1 MSLHSFPINSFYILM
16 IFKQR
21 VNNSYFSSSPNP
33 GGHLSV
39 HVDPKKLSKNSKSS
53 KKKGEKNKAPSKDV
67 DVVKQVPP
75 SGQIA
80 ISSLKIF
87 TLDELKTAT
96 GNFNMLLGKG
106 DLGDLFL
113 GWVNEVTYAPSTVGV
128 GMAIA
133 VKKLD
138 PRNFQRHSR
147 WQVNQ
152 LSYCPV
158 TSILSLKNGPI
169 HQKMLQSQKV

>member
-1 MSLHSFPINSFYILM
+1 M
-16 IFKQR
+16 
-21 VNNSYFSSSPNP
+21 
-33 GGHLSV
+33 
-39 HVDPKKLSKNSKSS
+39 
-53 KKKGEKNKAPSKDV
+53 
-67 DVVKQVPP
+67 DVVQQVPP

-147 WQVNQ
+147 WQVN
-152 LSYCPV
+152 
-158 TSILSLKNGPI
+158 
-169 HQKMLQSQKV
+169 